1 MREKGYLL
9 ALVDGSDRTYRL
21 SRILVAEELAMP
33 AQRPAA
39 VDLAEL
45 WEARSARF
53 RAGESQLV
61 VRARIDPLRREEL
74 AGTALAIIW
83 ETTDPDHW
91 LRIELTFQDL
101 RHAEWALWQL
111 GNRAEVLSPP
121 ELRQA
126 LHQQAVEV
134 ANRYAS
140 PPGEPTA
147 RN

>member
-1 MREKGYLL
+1 VERH
-9 ALVDGSDRTYRL
+9 R
-21 SRILVAEELAMP
+21 VATPDSACPAP

-39 VDLAEL
+39 VNLAEL
-45 WEARSARF
+45 WEARSTRF

-61 VRARIDPLRREEL
+61 VLARIDPSSREEL

-83 ETTDPDHW
+83 ETADPDGW

-111 GNRAEVLSPP
+111 GTRAEVLSPP

-134 ANRYAS
+134 ANSYAS
-140 PPGEPTA
+140 PPGDPKLGPTENQD
-147 RN
+147 RNPDHP